1 MKTRPW
7 TREQQARI
15 EVLAK
20 HFTMKAQ
27 EMSAL
32 VIDAGLAVMERKLIE
47 NHKHPLPSIS
57 QQQRVVLGLLQQ
69 GKTVKEIAYQLNL
82 GEATIR
88 THITRIKDKL
98 NCNDLLHLR
107 MNGLSTPAE

>member
-7 TREQQARI
+7 TPEQQARI
-15 EVLAK
+15 GVLAK
-20 HFTMKAQ
+20 HFAMKAQ

-32 VIDAGLAVMERKLIE
+32 VIDAGLAVMERKLHE
-47 NHKHPLPSIS
+47 NNHHPLPSIS
-57 QQQRVVLGLLQQ
+57 QQQRIVLDLLQQ

-88 THITRIKDKL
+88 THIMRIKDKL

-107 MNGLSTPAE
+107 MNGLSTPTE

>member
-1 MKTRPW
+1 MKTRQWPP
-7 TREQQARI
+7 EQQARI

-20 HFTMKAQ
+20 HFTMNAQ
-27 EMSAL
+27 ELSAL
-32 VIDAGLAVMERKLIE
+32 VIDAGLAVMERKLLE
-47 NHKHPLPSIS
+47 NNKQPLPSIS
-57 QQQRVVLGLLQQ
+57 QQQRIVLDLLQQ

>member
-1 MKTRPW
+1 MKPRQSTS
-7 TREQQARI
+7 EQQARI
-15 EVLAK
+15 EALAK
-20 HFTMKAQ
+20 RFGMKAQ

-32 VIDAGLAVMERKLIE
+32 VLDAGLAVMERKLLE
-47 NHKHPLPSIS
+47 NNHHLLPAIS
-57 QQQRVVLGLLQQ
+57 QQQRIVLDLLQQ

-88 THITRIKDKL
+88 THIVRIKEKL

-107 MNGLSTPAE
+107 MNGIATPEE

>member
-1 MKTRPW
+1 MKTRQWPH
-7 TREQQARI
+7 EQQDRI

-20 HFTMKAQ
+20 HFAMKAQ

-32 VIDAGLAVMERKLIE
+32 VIDAGLAVMERKLLE
-47 NHKHPLPSIS
+47 NNHHPLPLIS
-57 QQQRVVLGLLQQ
+57 QQQRIVLDLLQQ

-88 THITRIKDKL
+88 THIKRIKEKL

-107 MNGLSTPAE
+107 MNGLSTPAA

>member
-1 MKTRPW
+1 MKQRQLTPAH
-7 TREQQARI
+7 QARI

-20 HFTMKAQ
+20 HFAMRIH

-32 VIDAGLAVMERKLIE
+32 VIDAGLAVMERKLFE
-47 NHKHPLPSIS
+47 NNCHALPSIS
-57 QQQRVVLGLLQQ
+57 PQQRVVLDLLQQ

-88 THITRIKDKL
+88 THIMRIKEKL
-98 NCNDLLHLR
+98 NCSDLLHLR
-107 MNGLSTPAE
+107 MNGISSPEE

>member
-1 MKTRPW
+1 MKSRQW
-7 TREQQARI
+7 TAEQHARI

-20 HFTMKAQ
+20 HFTMKMQ

-32 VIDAGLAVMERKLIE
+32 VIDAGLAVMERKLLE
-47 NHKHPLPSIS
+47 NNNHPLPSIS
-57 QQQRVVLGLLQQ
+57 QQQRVVLDLLQQ
-69 GKTVKEIAYQLNL
+69 GKTVKEIAYQLSL

-107 MNGLSTPAE
+107 MNGLSPPAE